1 MDKDIS
7 KDVYN
12 TIDYKDAFNHIKE
25 FIDFVIEQQ
34 NDDGE
39 QKQIMLD
46 ILDTFLKQKG
56 ELNKEKWKPTF

>member
-56 ELNKEKWKPTF
+56 DR

>member
-1 MDKDIS
+1 MAAIL
-7 KDVYN
+7 
-12 TIDYKDAFNHIKE
+12 KE

-46 ILDTFLKQKG
+46 ILDTFLIQKG
-56 ELNKEKWKPTF
+56 E